1 MQRLTCG
8 NLHTDIHKRIQTFLS
23 FVPGDETSP
32 PTAGFCCFCILK
44 NNRNLVV
51 EANRLAAVLSK
62 SRESLH
68 VVKVISS
75 NEVVL
80 FFPVKQNEG
89 SSLC

>member
-23 FVPGDETSP
+23 CVPGDETSP
-32 PTAGFCCFCILK
+32 PTAGFCCFCIL
-44 NNRNLVV
+44 NGLVV

-68 VVKVISS
+68 VVKVKSS

>member
-1 MQRLTCG
+1 MQLLTCC
-8 NLHTDIHKRIQTFLS
+8 NVHTDINKRIQTFLS
-23 FVPGDETSP
+23 CVPGDETSP
-32 PTAGFCCFCILK
+32 LTAGFCCFCIINGLI
-44 NNRNLVV
+44 V

-68 VVKVISS
+68 VVKVKSS
-75 NEVVL
+75 NGSVL